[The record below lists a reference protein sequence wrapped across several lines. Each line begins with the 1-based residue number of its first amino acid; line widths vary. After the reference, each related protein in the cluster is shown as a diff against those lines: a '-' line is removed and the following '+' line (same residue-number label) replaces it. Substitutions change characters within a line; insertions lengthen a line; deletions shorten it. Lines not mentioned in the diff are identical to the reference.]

1 MPCNHL
7 IFCRLLLFWPSIFPS
22 IRVFSNESAL
32 YIWWPKYRNF
42 SISPSNEYSGLISF
56 RIDCFKKSLNKNK
69 FVGIILPAVK
79 TVSYQ
84 FIVSQ
89 LQIHPSVSWFFDPAV
104 GSYKYLSFACWL
116 NIRLWCYYAWGD
128 AVRTDPEK
136 VLCCLVVGW
145 FCVFFFLYAS

>member
-7 IFCRLLLFWPSIFPS
+7 VFCRLLLPWPSIFPS

-32 YIWWPKYRNF
+32 CIWWPKYWNF
-42 SISPSNEYSGLISF
+42 SISPFNEYSGLISF
-56 RIDCFKKSLNKNK
+56 RIDWFKKSLSKNK

-104 GSYKYLSFACWL
+104 GSCKYLSFACWL

-128 AVRTDPEK
+128 AVRTVPEK